1 MFNSVSEKV
10 VVERIGRWSK
20 YEVLPPSTLL
30 ACSHSQPHSQVEHLC
45 ILHLLQLKCPPH
57 GIYFLTAAR
66 SLGDLRSTQGLTL
79 CLKLRILTP
88 GRPGKSLP
96 LKC

>member
-1 MFNSVSEKV
+1 MLNRVSEKV

-57 GIYFLTAAR
+57 GIYLLTAAR
-66 SLGDLRSTQGLTL
+66 SLWDLRSTQG
-79 CLKLRILTP
+79 LKLRILTP
-88 GRPGKSLP
+88 GRPGKSLL